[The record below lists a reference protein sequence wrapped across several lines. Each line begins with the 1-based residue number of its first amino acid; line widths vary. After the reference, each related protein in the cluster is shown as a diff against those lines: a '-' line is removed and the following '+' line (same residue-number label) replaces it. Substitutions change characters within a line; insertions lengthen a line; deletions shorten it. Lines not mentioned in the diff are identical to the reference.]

1 MISQKTAPEFAQAD
15 QLTQS
20 EGLFAARA
28 AQPRPAPLRA
38 RNEPAYVLAA
48 WPWKETSLIAEI
60 LTPHYGRVSVTVRGA
75 KRPGTKF
82 RGLINAFVPL
92 VVNFSGAGEVKNL
105 TDAKWLGGLAPIA
118 PQSLVSA
125 FYVTELVL
133 KLTVREDPSQ
143 ELFAAY
149 AQALTELS
157 HEQGIGLEAVLRR
170 FEVKLLRAL
179 GWGTFLADEKEAFD
193 TRAWVVREGEIRA
206 IESAGPEQGE
216 ISPAVVR
223 AIAACDFKDAGIV
236 RAARPVFRSI
246 ISYYVGDKG
255 LQTRSTMARW
265 AML

>member
-20 EGLFAARA
+20 ERLFAARA

-82 RGLINAFVPL
+82 RGLI
-92 VVNFSGAGEVKNL
+92 
-105 TDAKWLGGLAPIA
+105 

-223 AIAACDFKDAGIV
+223 AIAACDFNDAGIV
-236 RAARPVFRSI
+236 RAARPVLRSI

>member
-1 MISQKTAPEFAQAD
+1 MTTQREAFESSRAIQPSQAER
-15 QLTQS
+15 
-20 EGLFAARA
+20 LFAARA
-28 AQPRPAPLRA
+28 AQAKSPSLRA

-92 VVNFSGAGEVKNL
+92 VVNFSGVGEVKNL
-105 TDAKWLGGLAPIA
+105 TDTKWLGGLAPIA
-118 PQSLVSA
+118 PQSLASA

-133 KLTVREDPSQ
+133 KLTAREDPSQ
-143 ELFAAY
+143 DLFAAY
-149 AQALTELS
+149 AQVLTEIS
-157 HEQGIGLEAVLRR
+157 HVQGVGLEAALRR

-179 GWGTFLADEKEAFD
+179 GWGQFLVDEKTPAD
-193 TRAWVVREGEIRA
+193 TRSWVVKDGEIQP
-206 IESAGPEQGE
+206 IETTGPVQGE
-216 ISPAVVR
+216 ISAAVVR
-223 AIAACDFKDAGIV
+223 AIAACDFDNADIV
-236 RAARPVFRSI
+236 RAARPVLRSI

-265 AML
+265 AII

>member
-20 EGLFAARA
+20 ERLFAARA

-149 AQALTELS
+149 AKVSDAKSLASVIGEDELS
-157 HEQGIGLEAVLRR
+157 DVDKKYMLFGNLFEEHFIAQG
-170 FEVKLLRAL
+170 
-179 GWGTFLADEKEAFD
+179 ADVIPPWAGD
-193 TRAWVVREGEIRA
+193 LSRQA
-206 IESAGPEQGE
+206 ESF
-216 ISPAVVR
+216 S
-223 AIAACDFKDAGIV
+223 
-236 RAARPVFRSI
+236 
-246 ISYYVGDKG
+246 
-255 LQTRSTMARW
+255 
-265 AML
+265 